1 MDVYADLH
9 IHSPFSMATSPLVSP
24 PSLLENA
31 AIKGITVLGSGD
43 ALHPAWR
50 RTWETLDNDTG
61 ITVLPTTEV
70 EGKGRVH
77 HLIIMEEFAQFAGLE
92 DLLAP
97 HSRDIATS
105 GRPHVKLTGEAIAAA
120 VHDLG
125 GLIGPA
131 HAFTPWT
138 SLYAAHDTVA
148 SCYGDETIDFLEL
161 GLSADTSYGAGIP
174 DLEGVPFLTNSDAH
188 SVHPTK
194 LGREFNRIEIAAATP
209 KAAFDAVRKGRITLN
224 AGFFP
229 EEGKYNRTACTR
241 CYQHYTLD
249 EAAAFRWTCPVDG
262 GAIKK
267 GVCDRARELGGMHE
281 PRGRPPYYHVIPL
294 GEIVRAV
301 CGACSA
307 FTKGVEER
315 YRRLTGALGTEI
327 AILTE
332 VPVAEIAAVD
342 PAVGAAVAAFRE
354 GRVAL
359 IAGGGGKYGTFT
371 LR

>member
-9 IHSPFSMATSPLVSP
+9 IHSPFSMATSPAVSP
-24 PSLLENA
+24 SSLLAGA
-31 AIKGITVLGSGD
+31 AIKGIGVLGSGD

-61 ITVLPTTEV
+61 ITILPTAEV

-77 HLIIMEEFAQFAGLE
+77 HLIIMEGFAQFAELHGS
-92 DLLAP
+92 LAP

-105 GRPHVKLTGEAIAAA
+105 GRPHVKLTGEAIAAV

-138 SLYAAHDTVA
+138 SLYAAHNSVA
-148 SCYGDETIDFLEL
+148 SCYGEEPIDFLEL
-161 GLSADTSYGAGIP
+161 GLSADSSYGAGIP
-174 DLEGVPFLTNSDAH
+174 DLDGVPFLTNSDAH

-194 LGREFNRIEIAAATP
+194 LGREFNRLDVAGATP
-209 KAAFDAVRKGRITLN
+209 KAAFDAVRQGRITLN

-241 CYQHYTLD
+241 CYRQYTLE
-249 EAAAFRWTCPVDG
+249 EAAAAGWTCPDDG

-267 GVCDRARELGGMHE
+267 GVCDRARELGGMHA
-281 PRGRPPYYHVIPL
+281 PRDRPPYYHVIPL
-294 GEIVRAV
+294 GEIVRVV
-301 CGACSA
+301 CGTCSA

-315 YRRLTGALGTEI
+315 YRRLTDTLGTEI

-332 VPVAEIAAVD
+332 VPIDRIAAID
-342 PAVGAAVAAFRE
+342 PAVAAGIAAFRE

-359 IAGGGGKYGTFT
+359 VPGGGGKYGTFT
-371 LR
+371 LP